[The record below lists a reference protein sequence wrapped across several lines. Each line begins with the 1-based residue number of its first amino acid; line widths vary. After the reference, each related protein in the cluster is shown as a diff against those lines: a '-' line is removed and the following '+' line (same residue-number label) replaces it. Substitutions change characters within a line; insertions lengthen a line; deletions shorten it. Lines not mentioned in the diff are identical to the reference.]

1 MPLLLPFAVLAIPLA
16 DLVLAISRRLRA
28 GRSPFAPDKDHLH
41 HRLLSAGN
49 SHVRTAV
56 IMYLWTATL
65 AFPITISAFAPIW
78 IAFLVAAILAIIT
91 IVVTRNGKKDS
102 VYV

>member
-1 MPLLLPFAVLAIPLA
+1 LPFAVLAIPLA
-16 DLVLAISRRLRA
+16 DLVLAISRRVLA

-65 AFPITISAFAPIW
+65 AFPVTISAFAPMW
-78 IAFLVAAILAIIT
+78 VALLTVAVLATIT
-91 IVVTRNGKKDS
+91 IVVTRTGKKDS

>member
-1 MPLLLPFAVLAIPLA
+1 
-16 DLVLAISRRLRA
+16 
-28 GRSPFAPDKDHLH
+28 
-41 HRLLSAGN
+41 
-49 SHVRTAV
+49 
-56 IMYLWTATL
+56 MYLWTATL